1 MAIPAHRNQTSSRD
15 SGRLGTRGSINNRD
29 AGPPCPACQSSTTPR
44 FQLSLRGRAS
54 RSFRCLEC
62 GRGAVT
68 SIEITRELDRNP
80 RLAASRRL
88 LQYGIGVSG
97 RRVGDLFGES
107 APMGSYRIYKP
118 THSLAIIEPVGIDV
132 ESIDSLCNYISSMAP
147 DQGIPITIEVDRSR
161 SWILVAEDEAIPV
174 STVFYHE
181 RGSTT
186 IELDAG
192 SDLVEPANPRDV
204 STIPP
209 PSDLPDTLSV
219 EGDVGLDELVTTV
232 DEIDTTANRTK
243 RAIDESME
251 VSLNK
256 SGGKYIVRTKSG
268 AYQVDLVSKGCNCD
282 DWKFRQ
288 PDGGCKHLRRVLLE
302 LALRRIPRPD
312 GRAALTQSME

>member
-1 MAIPAHRNQTSSRD
+1 
-15 SGRLGTRGSINNRD
+15 
-29 AGPPCPACQSSTTPR
+29 
-44 FQLSLRGRAS
+44 
-54 RSFRCLEC
+54 
-62 GRGAVT
+62 
-68 SIEITRELDRNP
+68 
-80 RLAASRRL
+80 
-88 LQYGIGVSG
+88 
-97 RRVGDLFGES
+97 
-107 APMGSYRIYKP
+107 MGSYRIYKP
-118 THSLAIIEPVGIDV
+118 THSLAIIEPVGIDI

-161 SWILVAEDEAIPV
+161 SWILVAEDEVIPV

-192 SDLVEPANPRDV
+192 SDLVEPANLRGV
-204 STIPP
+204 STIP
-209 PSDLPDTLSV
+209 SSNDLPDTLSV